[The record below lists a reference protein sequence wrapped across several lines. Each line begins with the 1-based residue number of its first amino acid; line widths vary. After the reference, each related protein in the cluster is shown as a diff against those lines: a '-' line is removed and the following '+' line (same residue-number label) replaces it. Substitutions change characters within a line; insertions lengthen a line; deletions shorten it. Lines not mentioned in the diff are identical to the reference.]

1 MRQVHMCADGY
12 KSFPLMLSVMNPS
25 TRVIKPCREV
35 GGTYL
40 LGYN

>member
-12 KSFPLMLSVMNPS
+12 NGFPPHVINGELF
-25 TRVIKPCREV
+25 TRLIKLYREV

-40 LGYN
+40 CWL